1 MSKVRSLCDND
12 AQNYHIQRSKRVNG
26 SERRVSF
33 RKTGN
38 SDNMLSSGAMASAS
52 PISIETPVIQLH
64 QCGIPRLGQPTARK
78 LALAL
83 ATLSGKTDASE
94 ATVEDLLNYLPMRYE
109 DRSNLARITNLY
121 DGLEASLELYVRV
134 AGGFQ
139 VGKNRGP
146 KQPKLFIF
154 EITASD
160 PERTGKPVV
169 VWWFVSGRAAQRIIA
184 YNKQRFSKGARFIA
198 YGKWEWDTRRN
209 TFALR
214 LNKPDELEM
223 LPGTWTPPE
232 IGLLRLAEENVEKE
246 EVEKENGGTAGDDE
260 SLIDEE
266 DAIEDEEAGDPG
278 MAAIHVGRR
287 VPVYRKLGEF
297 RSKRLREIVH
307 AVFSQINDA
316 SITETLPAELRS
328 KHQLIGR
335 AEALRRIHFPSEE
348 DSIELYEKARSPAHL
363 RLIFEEFF
371 WVALSL
377 GLRRGERIKEPKG
390 AVIEITDRIRDS
402 LASILPFQLTGAQER
417 VIARIFDDMQS
428 DAPMN
433 RLLQGDVGSGK
444 TIVALEAMLAAME
457 NGYQAA
463 LMAPTEILAEQH
475 SRNIKRLLA
484 KTSYRVELL
493 MGSLRA
499 TEKRRLHKD
508 VAAGDVHAVIG
519 THALIQESVA
529 FSKLGLIVID
539 EQHRFG
545 VLQRAE
551 LRARGFHP
559 DVLVMTATPIPRSLA
574 MTAYG
579 DLDVSV
585 IDELPPG
592 RTPIKTVVVGE
603 DQRTGVY
610 KGVEREVRAGRQVYV
625 VYPLVEES
633 EKMDLKDATRMFEQL
648 RDRVFPNFTIG
659 LVHGKMKSADKEE
672 VMRRFVNGEIQILVA
687 TTVVEVGVDVP
698 NASLMVIEHAE
709 RFGLSQLHQ
718 LRGRVGR
725 GAEKSYC
732 VLLASDKQTS
742 VARERLGIMEET
754 SDGFR
759 IAEKDLEIR
768 GPGEVLGTRQS
779 GMPTFRIGN
788 LVRDI
793 EILET
798 ARREADFYLTTRRRT
813 RETSELIERV
823 RADVR
828 FGLAAIG

>member
-1 MSKVRSLCDND
+1 MKSL
-12 AQNYHIQRSKRVNG
+12 
-26 SERRVSF
+26 
-33 RKTGN
+33 
-38 SDNMLSSGAMASAS
+38 MLSSKLMAAVSS
-52 PISIETPVIQLH
+52 IQLDTPAVELYRF
-64 QCGIPRLGQPTARK
+64 GIKRFGQPTARK

-83 ATLSGKTDASE
+83 ATLAGKTDATQ

-109 DRSNLARITNLY
+109 DRSNLARVSDLH
-121 DGLEASLELYVRV
+121 DGMEASLELYVRV

-146 KQPKLFIF
+146 KAPPLYIF
-154 EITASD
+154 EVTASD
-160 PERTGKPVV
+160 PERTSKPVV
-169 VWWFVSGRAAQRIIA
+169 VWTFVSGRQAQRIVA
-184 YNKQRFSKGARFIA
+184 YNKQKFPRGARFIA
-198 YGKWEWDTRRN
+198 FGKWEWDGRRN

-232 IGLLRLAEENVEKE
+232 HALLRLAEEDSAQQAKE
-246 EVEKENGGTAGDDE
+246 TNADQNDGTVDPKKRAAEAENP
-260 SLIDEE
+260 EE
-266 DAIEDEEAGDPG
+266 DAEDAAEDAADDPAL
-278 MAAIHVGRR
+278 AAIHVGRR

-297 RSKRLREIVH
+297 RSKRLREIMH
-307 AVFSQINDA
+307 AVLELLPDEA
-316 SITETLPAELRS
+316 ITETLPEDLRAR
-328 KHQLIGR
+328 QRLISR
-335 AEALRRIHFPSEE
+335 VEALRRIHFPTE
-348 DSIELYEKARSPAHL
+348 DVPVADYERARSPAHL

-371 WVALSL
+371 WVALAL
-377 GLRRGERIKEPKG
+377 ALKRGERIKEPKG
-390 AVIEITDRIRDS
+390 AVIEITDRVRAS
-402 LASILPFQLTGAQER
+402 LAAILPFQLTGAQER
-417 VIARIFDDMQS
+417 VVKRIFDDMQS

-444 TIVALEAMLAAME
+444 TIVALQAMLAAME
-457 NGYQAA
+457 NNYQAA

-475 SRNIKRLLA
+475 ARNIKRLLA
-484 KTSYRVELL
+484 STPYRVELL
-493 MGSLRA
+493 TGSLRA

-508 VAAGDVHAVIG
+508 AAAGEIHAVIG

-529 FSKLGLIVID
+529 FAKLGLIVID

-551 LRARGFHP
+551 LRTRGFHP

-603 DQRTGVY
+603 DQRGGVY
-610 KGVEREVRAGRQVYV
+610 KGVEREIRAGRQGYI
-625 VYPLVEES
+625 VYPLIEES
-633 EKMDLKDATRMFEQL
+633 EKMDLKDATRMYEQL
-648 RDRVFPNFTIG
+648 RDRVFPHFSIG
-659 LVHGKMKSADKEE
+659 LLHGKMKSAEKEDA
-672 VMRRFVNGEIQILVA
+672 MRRFVSGETQLLVA

-698 NASLMVIEHAE
+698 NASVMVIEHAE

-725 GAEKSYC
+725 GAEKSFC

-768 GPGEVLGTRQS
+768 GPGEVMGTRQS
-779 GMPTFRIGN
+779 GLPTFRIGN
-788 LVRDI
+788 LVRDVQ
-793 EILET
+793 ILEE
-798 ARREADFYLTTRRRT
+798 ARREADYYLSTRKLT
-813 RETSELIERV
+813 RETSLLVERV
-823 RADVR
+823 RGDAR
-828 FGLAAIG
+828 FGLASIG

>member
-1 MSKVRSLCDND
+1 
-12 AQNYHIQRSKRVNG
+12 
-26 SERRVSF
+26 
-33 RKTGN
+33 
-38 SDNMLSSGAMASAS
+38 MLSSGEMASDS
-52 PISIETPVIQLH
+52 SITLDTPVVSLYRF
-64 QCGIPRLGQPTARK
+64 GIPRFGQPTARK

-83 ATLSGKTDASE
+83 ASLSGKTDATE

-109 DRSNLARITNLY
+109 DRSNLARIQNLH
-121 DGLEASLELYVRV
+121 DGMEASLELYVRV

-184 YNKQRFSKGARFIA
+184 YNRQRFSRGARFIA
-198 YGKWEWDTRRN
+198 FGQWEWDTRRN

-232 IGLLRLAEENVEKE
+232 HALLRLAEEGGNGEGSSVETTGSTDTASPG
-246 EVEKENGGTAGDDE
+246 NGEGADE
-260 SLIDEE
+260 QDVALKDELE
-266 DAIEDEEAGDPG
+266 EDEESNVDPAL
-278 MAAIHVGRR
+278 AAIHVGRR

-297 RSKRLREIVH
+297 RSKRLREIMFETLNLI
-307 AVFSQINDA
+307 ADEA
-316 SITETLPAELRS
+316 ITETLPADLRARR
-328 KHQLIGR
+328 HLIGR
-335 AEALRRIHFPSEE
+335 ADALRRMHFPTE
-348 DSIELYEKARSPAHL
+348 DVPLAEYERARSPAHM

-371 WVALSL
+371 WVAMALA
-377 GLRRGERIKEPKG
+377 LRRGERIKEPKG
-390 AVIEITDRIRDS
+390 AVIEITERVRER
-402 LASILPFQLTGAQER
+402 LASILPFELTSAQER
-417 VIARIFDDMQS
+417 VTNRIFDDMQS

-444 TIVALEAMLAAME
+444 TIVALQAMLAAIE

-463 LMAPTEILAEQH
+463 LMVPTEILAEQH
-475 SRNIKRLLA
+475 ARNIKRMLA
-484 KTSYRVELL
+484 PTPYRVELL
-493 MGSLRA
+493 TGSLRA
-499 TEKRRLHKD
+499 AEKRRLHKD
-508 VAAGDVHAVIG
+508 LAAGDIHACIG
-519 THALIQESVA
+519 THALIQESVN
-529 FSKLGLIVID
+529 FHKLGLVVID

-551 LRARGFHP
+551 IRTRGFNP

-592 RTPIKTVVVGE
+592 RTPVKTVVVGE
-603 DQRTGVY
+603 DQRAGVY

-625 VYPLVEES
+625 VYPLIEES

-648 RDRVFPNFTIG
+648 RDRVFPHFSIG
-659 LVHGKMKSADKEE
+659 LLHGKMKTAEKEE
-672 VMRRFVNGEIQILVA
+672 VMRRFVASEIQILVA
-687 TTVVEVGVDVP
+687 TTVIEVGVDVP
-698 NASLMVIEHAE
+698 NASLMLIEHAE

-725 GAEKSYC
+725 GAEQSYC
-732 VLLASDKQTS
+732 VLLASDKRTS

-768 GPGEVLGTRQS
+768 GPGEVMGTRQS
-779 GMPTFRIGN
+779 GLPTFRVGN
-788 LVRDI
+788 LVRDVQ
-793 EILET
+793 ILEE
-798 ARREADFYLTTRRRT
+798 ARREADHYLTTRRMT
-813 RETSELIERV
+813 RETSKLIERV
-823 RADVR
+823 RADAR
-828 FGLAAIG
+828 FGLAAVG

>member
-1 MSKVRSLCDND
+1 MS
-12 AQNYHIQRSKRVNG
+12 
-26 SERRVSF
+26 
-33 RKTGN
+33 
-38 SDNMLSSGAMASAS
+38 
-52 PISIETPVIQLH
+52 LH
-64 QCGIPRLGQPTARK
+64 QRGLPRFGQTTARK

-83 ATLSGKTDASE
+83 ATLAGKTDAAE

-109 DRSNLARITNLY
+109 DRSNLARISSLS

-139 VGKNRGP
+139 VGKNRSP
-146 KQPKLFIF
+146 KAPKLFIF

-169 VWWFVSGRAAQRIIA
+169 VWWFVSGRQAGRIIA
-184 YNKQRFSKGARFIA
+184 YHRQKFTRGSRFIA

-223 LPGTWTPPE
+223 LPGTWAPPE
-232 IGLLRLAEENVEKE
+232 IGLLRLAEEGG
-246 EVEKENGGTAGDDE
+246 ENGKVEAGAVDDE
-260 SLIDEE
+260 ADELIDEE
-266 DAIEDEEAGDPG
+266 QAIEDEDAGDPHL
-278 MAAIHVGRR
+278 AAIHVGRR

-307 AVFSQINDA
+307 GVLARLDDE
-316 SITETLPAELRS
+316 SITETLPQDLRQR
-328 KHQLIGR
+328 HRLINR

-348 DSIELYEKARSPAHL
+348 DSIALYEQARSPAHL

-371 WVALSL
+371 WVALAL

-402 LASILPFQLTGAQER
+402 LNSILPFRLTSAQER

-444 TIVALEAMLAAME
+444 TIVALQAMLAAME
-457 NGYQAA
+457 NGYQSA

-484 KTSYRVELL
+484 QTPYRVELL
-493 MGSLRA
+493 IGSQRA

-508 VAAGDVHAVIG
+508 VASGEVQAIIG

-529 FSKLGLIVID
+529 FSKLGLVVID

-603 DQRTGVY
+603 DKRKGVY
-610 KGVEREVRAGRQVYV
+610 NGVEREVRAGRQVYV

-648 RDRVFPNFTIG
+648 RDRIFPHFSIG
-659 LVHGKMKSADKEE
+659 LIHGKMKAAEKDE
-672 VMRRFVNGEIQILVA
+672 VMRSFVSGEIQILVA

-725 GAEKSYC
+725 GAEQSYC

-779 GMPTFRIGN
+779 GLPTFRVGN

-798 ARREADFYLTTRRRT
+798 ARREADHYLTTRRLT

-823 RADVR
+823 RKDVR

>member
-1 MSKVRSLCDND
+1 MAV
-12 AQNYHIQRSKRVNG
+12 
-26 SERRVSF
+26 VS
-33 RKTGN
+33 
-38 SDNMLSSGAMASAS
+38 S
-52 PISIETPVIQLH
+52 IQLDTPAVELYRF
-64 QCGIPRLGQPTARK
+64 GIKRFGQPSARK

-83 ATLSGKTDASE
+83 ATLAGKTDATE
-94 ATVEDLLNYLPMRYE
+94 ATVEDLLHYLPMRYE
-109 DRSNLARITNLY
+109 DRSNLARIADLH

-146 KQPKLFIF
+146 KAPPLYIF
-154 EITASD
+154 EVTASD
-160 PERTGKPVV
+160 PERTAKPVV
-169 VWWFVSGRAAQRIIA
+169 VWSFVSGRQAQRIIA
-184 YNKQRFSKGARFIA
+184 YNKQKFPRGARFIA
-198 YGKWEWDTRRN
+198 FGKWEWDGRRN
-209 TFALR
+209 TFSLR

-232 IGLLRLAEENVEKE
+232 HALLRLAEDDSSHEQADEDIDGAVIVNSKARAAKVNDIE
-246 EVEKENGGTAGDDE
+246 EEEDAGDDPA
-260 SLIDEE
+260 L
-266 DAIEDEEAGDPG
+266 
-278 MAAIHVGRR
+278 AAIHVGRR

-297 RSKRLREIVH
+297 RSKRLREIMH
-307 AVFSQINDA
+307 AVLELLPDEA
-316 SITETLPAELRS
+316 ITETLPDDLRARQ
-328 KHQLIGR
+328 HLISR
-335 AEALRRIHFPSEE
+335 AEALRRIHFPTE
-348 DSIELYEKARSPAHL
+348 DVPLADYERARSLAHL

-371 WVALSL
+371 WVALAL
-377 GLRRGERIKEPKG
+377 ALKRGERIKEPKG
-390 AVIEITDRIRDS
+390 AVIEITDRVRES
-402 LASILPFQLTGAQER
+402 LAAVLPFQLTGAQER
-417 VIARIFDDMQS
+417 AIKRIFDDMQS

-444 TIVALEAMLAAME
+444 TIVALQAMMAAME

-475 SRNIKRLLA
+475 ARNIKRLLA
-484 KTSYRVELL
+484 STPYRVELL
-493 MGSLRA
+493 TGSLRA

-508 VAAGDVHAVIG
+508 AAAGEIHAVIG
-519 THALIQESVA
+519 THTLIQEPVA
-529 FSKLGLIVID
+529 FDKLGLIVID

-551 LRARGFHP
+551 LRTRGFHP

-603 DQRTGVY
+603 DQRGGVY
-610 KGVEREVRAGRQVYV
+610 KGVEREIRAGRQGYI

-633 EKMDLKDATRMFEQL
+633 EKMDLKDATRMYEQL
-648 RDRVFPNFTIG
+648 RDRVFPHFSIG
-659 LVHGKMKSADKEE
+659 LLHGKMKSAEKEDA
-672 VMRRFVNGEIQILVA
+672 MRRFVSGETQLLVA
-687 TTVVEVGVDVP
+687 TTVVEVGVDVS
-698 NASLMVIEHAE
+698 NASVMVIEHAE

-725 GAEKSYC
+725 GAEKSFC

-759 IAEKDLEIR
+759 IAEKDLELR

-779 GMPTFRIGN
+779 GLPTFRVGN
-788 LVRDI
+788 LVRDVQ
-793 EILET
+793 ILEE
-798 ARREADFYLTTRRRT
+798 ARREADYYLTTRKLT
-813 RETSELIERV
+813 RETSLLIERV
-823 RADVR
+823 RNDAR
-828 FGLAAIG
+828 FGLASIG

>member
-1 MSKVRSLCDND
+1 MADRSPLTLD
-12 AQNYHIQRSKRVNG
+12 
-26 SERRVSF
+26 
-33 RKTGN
+33 
-38 SDNMLSSGAMASAS
+38 
-52 PISIETPVIQLH
+52 TPVVELYRY
-64 QCGIPRLGQPTARK
+64 GIPRFGQGMARK
-78 LALAL
+78 LGLAL
-83 ATLSGKTDASE
+83 ATLTAKTDATE
-94 ATVEDLLNYLPMRYE
+94 ATIEDLLNYLPMRYE
-109 DRSNLARITNLY
+109 DRSNLARIQNLS
-121 DGLEASLELYVRV
+121 DGMEASLELYVRV

-146 KQPKLFIF
+146 KAPPLFIF

-169 VWWFVSGRAAQRIIA
+169 VWWFVSGRQAGRIIA
-184 YNKQRFSKGARFIA
+184 YNRKRFERGTRFIA

-232 IGLLRLAEENVEKE
+232 HALLRLAEAEEGAKGQVGNVERE
-246 EVEKENGGTAGDDE
+246 ERVDALTRGRADGDGEAEDDE
-260 SLIDEE
+260 TVTSEDNGLADDDEGS
-266 DAIEDEEAGDPG
+266 DDPAL
-278 MAAIHVGRR
+278 AAIHVGRR

-297 RSKRLREIVH
+297 RAKRLREIMH
-307 AVFSQINDA
+307 AVLGLVDDTAIV
-316 SITETLPAELRS
+316 ETLPAD
-328 KHQLIGR
+328 LITR
-335 AEALRRIHFPSEE
+335 QRLIDRPTAIRRIHFPTDDAPLS
-348 DSIELYEKARSPAHL
+348 DYERARSPAHL

-371 WVALSL
+371 WVALAIA
-377 GLRRGERIKEPKG
+377 LRRGERVREKKG
-390 AVIEITDRIRDS
+390 AVIEITERVRDS
-402 LASILPFQLTGAQER
+402 ISSIVPFTLTSAQER
-417 VIARIFDDMQS
+417 VVKRIFDDMQS

-444 TIVALEAMLAAME
+444 TIVALQAMLAAME

-463 LMAPTEILAEQH
+463 LMVPTEILAEQH
-475 SRNIKRLLA
+475 ARNVKRLLA
-484 KTSYRVELL
+484 RTPYRVELL
-493 MGSLRA
+493 IGSLRA

-508 VAAGDVHAVIG
+508 LAEGLIHACIG
-519 THALIQESVA
+519 THALIQESVS
-529 FSKLGLIVID
+529 FHKLGLVVID

-551 LRARGFHP
+551 LRTRGYNP

-603 DQRTGVY
+603 DQRSGVY
-610 KGVEREVRAGRQVYV
+610 KGVEREVRAGRQIYV
-625 VYPLVEES
+625 VYPLIEES
-633 EKMDLKDATRMFEQL
+633 EKMDLKDATRMYEQL
-648 RDRVFPNFTIG
+648 RDRVFPNFSIG
-659 LVHGKMKSADKEE
+659 LLHGKMKPSEKEE
-672 VMRRFVNGEIQILVA
+672 VMRRFVAGEIQILVA

-725 GAEKSYC
+725 GAEQSFC
-732 VLLASDKQTS
+732 VLLASEKKTS

-768 GPGEVLGTRQS
+768 GPGEVMGTRQS
-779 GMPTFRIGN
+779 GLPTFRIGN
-788 LVRDI
+788 LVRDVQ
-793 EILET
+793 ILEE
-798 ARREADFYLTTRRRT
+798 ARREADYYLTERART
-813 RETSELIERV
+813 RETSLLIERV
-823 RADVR
+823 RADAR
-828 FGLAAIG
+828 FGLAAVG